1 MFYTKVKLIYETL
14 QIVVGGGN
22 TQTRRTVERE
32 VTEVGKVWNVL
43 RQLTQDR
50 SDSWDTHDLG
60 WADPQTIRIDDD

>member
-43 RQLTQDR
+43 R
-50 SDSWDTHDLG
+50 
-60 WADPQTIRIDDD
+60 